1 MQVEMERQE
10 LEKKRTLFYVEH
22 IGINTNDYK
31 LLNIGQLQM
40 IINDLHNQIEGIWII
55 LRSKFL
61 IISFS
66 IILANNNDL
75 VNLLIER
82 DSLSM
87 EQDSI
92 LVDIEDMT
100 K

>member
-40 IINDLHNQIEGIWII
+40 IINDLHNQIEGI
-55 LRSKFL
+55 
-61 IISFS
+61 
-66 IILANNNDL
+66 
-75 VNLLIER
+75 
-82 DSLSM
+82 
-87 EQDSI
+87 
-92 LVDIEDMT
+92 
-100 K
+100 

>member
-1 MQVEMERQE
+1 MGIDVDMDKPFMTEVLEEM
-10 LEKKRTLFYVEH
+10 
-22 IGINTNDYK
+22 
-31 LLNIGQLQM
+31 NIGQLQV
-40 IINDLHNQIEGIWII
+40 IINELYCLIEGT
-55 LRSKFL
+55 LTDEVKTYGRF
-61 IISFS
+61 SF
-66 IILANNNDL
+66 ILANNDKL

-92 LVDIEDMT
+92 LVDIEDIQ